1 MKDST
6 KGIDFT
12 KLSDDRLYNC
22 FTSKVWNSLDESSKE
37 QLVSEVVARENI
49 SHGFPVNV
57 SFKEMDANTEG
68 LQYANNIDL
77 NREVFVNGKMSVE
90 YDGKTIEYEV
100 KDSGWR
106 CLEASLHENRHVF
119 QELVSENIVE
129 TDEETKALFTSNN
142 FTVSDIEGNRASQ
155 YMLGKDNYSLYFL
168 NPTELDAF
176 KTSQDKTVS
185 IINDLKARGI
195 EDPSMDIY
203 LSNLEKSGYQ
213 AELQSIREAYSNPNI
228 DKDVA
233 VTLQNVYYGTDNP
246 VDPSVDQM
254 VKDEMIYS
262 QTIIDNEAGLS
273 FGEENSTDSFSSGT
287 QLSNEADGA
296 SESSFFSVDPSYSY
310 DAVSFSCEGADI
322 SSADLSACTVGVT
335 SAVTGTDNSSDNS
348 SSNEADND
356 NELD

>member
-273 FGEENSTDSFSSGT
+273 FGEENSTDSFSSDVQFST
-287 QLSNEADGA
+287 EPDGVA
-296 SESSFFSVDPSYSY
+296 NDSFFSVDTAYSNE
-310 DAVSFSCEGADI
+310 VGSFSFEGADI
-322 SSADLSACTVGVT
+322 SYADSSVGNNNSCDVSADFGN
-335 SAVTGTDNSSDNS
+335 DNSSDNG
-348 SSNEADND
+348 ADND
-356 NELD
+356 NEID